1 MTPTLSFLATCPVG
15 LGPLLLSELSDLGA
29 EDLRDTPA
37 GVYFSG
43 SMALAYRACLW
54 SRLANRILVK
64 LSETA
69 VSNTDDVY
77 ASARGLKWSD
87 HMTPRTRF
95 AVEFRGQS
103 AYIKNTHFG
112 ALKVKDGIVD
122 YFREQ
127 VGERPSVDAKQPDLR
142 IVAQLSK
149 GKLTISLDLS
159 GDSLHKRGYRL
170 EGGKAPLKENIA
182 AAVLLRGGWPEKFK
196 SGASLVD
203 PMCGSGTLLIEAA
216 QMALNIPP
224 GLRRERFGFMG
235 WLGHRKDQWEM
246 IVAESQSQV
255 KTALPD
261 GVEIRGYD
269 GDVNAIRRAEENA
282 RRMNLSSVVRVR
294 VKQLSEVIKPTH
306 QNMQSGLLVVNP
318 PWGERL
324 STPGAAG
331 KLYASLGQVMHAE
344 FSSWDAAVLAA
355 DVTHAKATGLR
366 SYKNYKMKSGPIDI
380 AVFLFSLSETN
391 KRREDATSP
400 GNEPVEAPPPDL
412 SEGAQMVAN
421 RLRKNQKKLA
431 NWLQNDAV
439 ECYRIYDADM
449 PEYSVAI
456 DVYGEHIHVA
466 EYAPPKTVK
475 EDDANRRFEEILDA
489 VQVVFDITDRSEV
502 AVKRRQ
508 RQRGLKQYER
518 VSRKNERIFVREWGA
533 KLWINLFDYLDT
545 GLFLD
550 HRPLRGRIQAEA
562 QGKRFLNLF
571 CYTGVASVQAG
582 LGGARFSTSV
592 DLSNTYLDWFRENLA
607 SNGLAEA
614 KHRAIRSD
622 VMTWLAQET
631 SEYDLILLDPP
642 TFSNSKSTLNHFDV
656 QRDHVELIV
665 RSMARLATDGV
676 LYFSN
681 NQRRFALDPQ
691 ISEQFAVE
699 DITRATI
706 GPDFVRS
713 SHSHTCWRLQHRS
726 TQAKEHSA
734 PVESH

>member
-306 QNMQSGLLVVNP
+306 QNMQGGLLVVNP

-331 KLYASLGQVMHAE
+331 KLYASLGA
-344 FSSWDAAVLAA
+344 SDAL
-355 DVTHAKATGLR
+355 
-366 SYKNYKMKSGPIDI
+366 
-380 AVFLFSLSETN
+380 
-391 KRREDATSP
+391 
-400 GNEPVEAPPPDL
+400 
-412 SEGAQMVAN
+412 
-421 RLRKNQKKLA
+421 
-431 NWLQNDAV
+431 
-439 ECYRIYDADM
+439 
-449 PEYSVAI
+449 
-456 DVYGEHIHVA
+456 
-466 EYAPPKTVK
+466 
-475 EDDANRRFEEILDA
+475 
-489 VQVVFDITDRSEV
+489 
-502 AVKRRQ
+502 
-508 RQRGLKQYER
+508 
-518 VSRKNERIFVREWGA
+518 
-533 KLWINLFDYLDT
+533 
-545 GLFLD
+545 
-550 HRPLRGRIQAEA
+550 
-562 QGKRFLNLF
+562 
-571 CYTGVASVQAG
+571 
-582 LGGARFSTSV
+582 
-592 DLSNTYLDWFRENLA
+592 
-607 SNGLAEA
+607 
-614 KHRAIRSD
+614 
-622 VMTWLAQET
+622 
-631 SEYDLILLDPP
+631 
-642 TFSNSKSTLNHFDV
+642 
-656 QRDHVELIV
+656 
-665 RSMARLATDGV
+665 
-676 LYFSN
+676 
-681 NQRRFALDPQ
+681 
-691 ISEQFAVE
+691 
-699 DITRATI
+699 
-706 GPDFVRS
+706 
-713 SHSHTCWRLQHRS
+713 
-726 TQAKEHSA
+726 
-734 PVESH
+734 

>member
-306 QNMQSGLLVVNP
+306 QNMQGGLLVVNP
-318 PWGERL
+318 PWGDRVFGHVGVVY
-324 STPGAAG
+324 SIAF
-331 KLYASLGQVMHAE
+331 HR
-344 FSSWDAAVLAA
+344 AVLQPIRELFLIFTQSVGHHLSA
-355 DVTHAKATGLR
+355 LR
-366 SYKNYKMKSGPIDI
+366 QVRWCRFDRLI
-380 AVFLFSLSETN
+380 AGT
-391 KRREDATSP
+391 
-400 GNEPVEAPPPDL
+400 
-412 SEGAQMVAN
+412 
-421 RLRKNQKKLA
+421 
-431 NWLQNDAV
+431 
-439 ECYRIYDADM
+439 C
-449 PEYSVAI
+449 
-456 DVYGEHIHVA
+456 
-466 EYAPPKTVK
+466 
-475 EDDANRRFEEILDA
+475 
-489 VQVVFDITDRSEV
+489 
-502 AVKRRQ
+502 
-508 RQRGLKQYER
+508 
-518 VSRKNERIFVREWGA
+518 RIFA
-533 KLWINLFDYLDT
+533 TFISL
-545 GLFLD
+545 
-550 HRPLRGRIQAEA
+550 A
-562 QGKRFLNLF
+562 QG
-571 CYTGVASVQAG
+571 
-582 LGGARFSTSV
+582 
-592 DLSNTYLDWFRENLA
+592 E
-607 SNGLAEA
+607 
-614 KHRAIRSD
+614 
-622 VMTWLAQET
+622 
-631 SEYDLILLDPP
+631 
-642 TFSNSKSTLNHFDV
+642 
-656 QRDHVELIV
+656 
-665 RSMARLATDGV
+665 
-676 LYFSN
+676 
-681 NQRRFALDPQ
+681 
-691 ISEQFAVE
+691 
-699 DITRATI
+699 
-706 GPDFVRS
+706 
-713 SHSHTCWRLQHRS
+713 
-726 TQAKEHSA
+726 
-734 PVESH
+734 